1 MARIAARSTMDANAA
16 VGLPRPFGRWRHAP
30 AASSIDVGAPRRGH
44 AARFPNHHRRIAMS
58 HLLDPDHLAND
69 ADYAAA
75 LGELED
81 LMLADPD
88 TPAGRRFDELVH
100 LIEDFEARHWP
111 AEIPRTPEAREA
123 PALYGM
129 A

>member
-1 MARIAARSTMDANAA
+1 
-16 VGLPRPFGRWRHAP
+16 
-30 AASSIDVGAPRRGH
+30 
-44 AARFPNHHRRIAMS
+44 MS

-69 ADYAAA
+69 TEYAAA

-88 TPAGRRFDELVH
+88 TPAGRRFDELVR

-111 AEIPRTPEAREA
+111 AEVPRLHDMREP